1 MRESAQA
8 LRAFGDYLAQDP
20 PRSLERLAQTYRD
33 QVQRGTEGGPLPPT
47 RKLSRLKEWS
57 RLHGWQERVLAHER
71 ALAEQAER
79 ELVQRRLQAREARL
93 GIAAQVLSESYRQF
107 IEKARSGYITPYA
120 ALQAMQ
126 LAMDT
131 QRKDLGEPDQR
142 VEVGG
147 PDGEAIAVRVIYDDE
162 PSVGFGGRNGWS
174 A

>member
-1 MRESAQA
+1 LRTSA
-8 LRAFGDYLAQDP
+8 P
-20 PRSLERLAQTYRD
+20 W
-33 QVQRGTEGGPLPPT
+33 
-47 RKLSRLKEWS
+47 LSRPSVSW
-57 RLHGWQERVLAHER
+57 
-71 ALAEQAER
+71 
-79 ELVQRRLQAREARL
+79 
-93 GIAAQVLSESYRQF
+93 
-107 IEKARSGYITPYA
+107 RSGA
-120 ALQAMQ
+120 CKRVWRQAMQ